1 MITAQ
6 DIREKTFERSRMNGY
21 DMASVD
27 EFLEDIAAS
36 ITDMQKENAV
46 LRGKMKV
53 LVDKIEEYRSNEE
66 SLNRALMSAQKLAVQ
81 IESDARTRANAIVE
95 EARQTAD
102 ARIGNL
108 EREATEI
115 ESRIFNGK
123 KAMADFYTNV
133 RNTYGEQMEKLT
145 NILRG
150 LEEPEE
156 QAEPE
161 LPAEDEYVPAEE
173 PPADSIPDYEPK
185 EPVYEPEEPVYESD
199 SSWNDAES
207 TANEISNAVREDK
220 YESAFRFE
228 FNDLKNPS
236 RNDEDQMSFDF

>member
-81 IESDARTRANAIVE
+81 IETDARTRANAIVD
-95 EARQTAD
+95 EARTAAD
-102 ARIGNL
+102 ARLGNL
-108 EREATEI
+108 EKEATEI
-115 ESRIFNGK
+115 ERRIVNGK
-123 KAMADFYTNV
+123 QAMSDFYISMKNSC
-133 RNTYGEQMEKLT
+133 ESQIEKVT
-145 NILRG
+145 SILRG
-150 LEEPEE
+150 IE
-156 QAEPE
+156 QAANE
-161 LPAEDEYVPAEE
+161 PAEE
-173 PPADSIPDYEPK
+173 P
-185 EPVYEPEEPVYESD
+185 VVEEPVVEAPVEEPAPVFEPAVEEPEFVRPEITPS
-199 SSWNDAES
+199 AVE
-207 TANEISNAVREDK
+207 TAKEISRAVKEDK

-228 FNDLKNPS
+228 FTDLKKPAA
-236 RNDEDQMSFDF
+236 DDGQISFDF